1 MAINLQK
8 GATISLAKET
18 PGLSKVVLG
27 AGWGKKTTKGFF
39 GGRKE
44 TAIDLDAS
52 CLIFDENRSL
62 IDAVWFQQLSSN
74 DGAIKHT
81 GDDLTGGGGAN
92 DPNEEIVVQ
101 LDKVDPRVKSLV
113 FTINSFSNDSF
124 EGIPNAFCVLKNAE
138 NSSEIARFDLSVE
151 GRSYTGLVIAKLY
164 RHNGEWK
171 FKALGEW
178 GEGRTFDKLL
188 PNILPQI

>member
-18 PGLSKVVLG
+18 PGLSGVILG
-27 AGWGKKTTKGFF
+27 AGWGKKVTKGFF

-52 CLIFDENRSL
+52 CLVFDENREM
-62 IDAVWFQQLSSN
+62 IDAVWFRQLRSK
-74 DGAIKHT
+74 DEAIQHT

-92 DPNEEIVVQ
+92 DPNEEIIVQ
-101 LDKVDPRVKSLV
+101 LDHVNPKAKSLV
-113 FTINSFSNDSF
+113 FTINSFSSDSF
-124 EGIPNAFCVLKNAE
+124 EGIPNAFCVLKNAA
-138 NSSEIARFDLSVE
+138 NGSEIARFDLSVE
-151 GRSYTGLVIAKLY
+151 GRNHTGLIIAKLY

-178 GEGRTFDKLL
+178 GEGRVFNELL
-188 PNILPQI
+188 PNILPHI